1 MMFQL
6 RSVLLGVAL
15 EVGLRRFRS
24 LAGVLGGFLIVV
36 AFAGAIHA
44 ANLLFSHALYSRDA
58 LETAQRIAWELPN
71 FGPAGHVHT
80 HPESALETPTVPDVV
95 LTLPA
100 QDGGTASTLRPS
112 LDGTAARAPEPGT
125 SAPTPETHAH
135 EPSHSRE
142 AYGPRGQRL
151 LKWVDDFAEHL
162 AGHEDVSPL
171 TVILFPE
178 DGAEPVEISR
188 TENVDLLRRAQPR
201 IASLLSKL
209 GEADTPTVDIPSS
222 LAVLGSAERT
232 TLIAVPV
239 RADGRLVAA
248 LVLSYDQQTTGAFLT
263 DLIHLGVAI
272 MVTMLFVATGLAALL
287 VWLRFRDRLKASKTI
302 QFLAHHDALTGL
314 PNRTVFNTKL
324 TEALRLAHVKAN
336 SIAVI
341 LIDLDKFK
349 EVNDTHGHAAGDLF
363 LQVVADRMRN
373 VFSRHLV
380 ARLSGD
386 EFAVLLTSE
395 SDHGSVT
402 RLAEAMVAATKMPTR
417 IDGKEIPV
425 SVSMGIAQA
434 SDSAWRASRLLHCA
448 DLALYRAKH
457 GGRSTFVWYT
467 PDMDAEAKERKRLEQ
482 DLRKALREDQFRL
495 LYQPQFSLNDLK
507 LTGYETLLRW
517 EHPERGTISPVVFIP
532 IAEEAGLIEEI
543 GTWVLRRACMEAAA
557 WEDSNLTVAVN
568 VSPAQFKADV
578 TERRVAEALQAS
590 GLDARRLEI
599 EITESLLI
607 SNTAAVIKTLTM
619 VRAMGVSIAM
629 DDFGTGYSS
638 LSYLSRFPFDTIKI
652 DRSFVATLGRNATT
666 DAIIASI
673 VGLGRSLDVTI
684 TAEGVEN
691 EDQAMLLRAAG
702 CDKVQGFL
710 FGRPLDLSDVHASA
724 AALRKQEENRSSLE
738 SRRGGS
744 PVTDGEDV
752 PPLPVPLE
760 ANVEAA
766 LLPDDGESSTAAQ
779 EEDLADRSLEAAEAS
794 LHDEREGATH
804 QSERTG

>member
-1 MMFQL
+1 MFQL

-272 MVTMLFVATGLAALL
+272 HGDDAVRGNRACGTPCLAEVPGPAQGQQDDP
-287 VWLRFRDRLKASKTI
+287 VPGPPRCTDRTSQPHRVQHQADGS
-302 QFLAHHDALTGL
+302 
-314 PNRTVFNTKL
+314 P
-324 TEALRLAHVKAN
+324 
-336 SIAVI
+336 
-341 LIDLDKFK
+341 
-349 EVNDTHGHAAGDLF
+349 AAGPCEG
-363 LQVVADRMRN
+363 QQHR
-373 VFSRHLV
+373 RH
-380 ARLSGD
+380 S
-386 EFAVLLTSE
+386 
-395 SDHGSVT
+395 H
-402 RLAEAMVAATKMPTR
+402 
-417 IDGKEIPV
+417 
-425 SVSMGIAQA
+425 
-434 SDSAWRASRLLHCA
+434 
-448 DLALYRAKH
+448 
-457 GGRSTFVWYT
+457 
-467 PDMDAEAKERKRLEQ
+467 
-482 DLRKALREDQFRL
+482 
-495 LYQPQFSLNDLK
+495 
-507 LTGYETLLRW
+507 
-517 EHPERGTISPVVFIP
+517 
-532 IAEEAGLIEEI
+532 
-543 GTWVLRRACMEAAA
+543 
-557 WEDSNLTVAVN
+557 
-568 VSPAQFKADV
+568 
-578 TERRVAEALQAS
+578 
-590 GLDARRLEI
+590 
-599 EITESLLI
+599 
-607 SNTAAVIKTLTM
+607 
-619 VRAMGVSIAM
+619 
-629 DDFGTGYSS
+629 
-638 LSYLSRFPFDTIKI
+638 
-652 DRSFVATLGRNATT
+652 
-666 DAIIASI
+666 
-673 VGLGRSLDVTI
+673 
-684 TAEGVEN
+684 
-691 EDQAMLLRAAG
+691 
-702 CDKVQGFL
+702 
-710 FGRPLDLSDVHASA
+710 
-724 AALRKQEENRSSLE
+724 
-738 SRRGGS
+738 
-744 PVTDGEDV
+744 
-752 PPLPVPLE
+752 
-760 ANVEAA
+760 
-766 LLPDDGESSTAAQ
+766 
-779 EEDLADRSLEAAEAS
+779 
-794 LHDEREGATH
+794 
-804 QSERTG
+804 